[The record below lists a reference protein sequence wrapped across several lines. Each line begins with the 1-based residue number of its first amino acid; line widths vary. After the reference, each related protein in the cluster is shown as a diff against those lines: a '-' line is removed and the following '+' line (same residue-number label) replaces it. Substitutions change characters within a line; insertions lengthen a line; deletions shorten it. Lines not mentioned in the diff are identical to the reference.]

1 MAHSLQHR
9 QAAQFI
15 GLLSSA
21 CTGKHRSDGPK
32 ADNALTFKP
41 DNQWGHTN
49 IMQGVVDAAA
59 RALTKMGVQDASPPE
74 KALEERKRLSSV

>member
-15 GLLSSA
+15 GRSSA
-21 CTGKHRSDGPK
+21 RTRKHRSDGPK

-41 DNQWGHTN
+41 DHPMGARQELESDRTIFAKAFVFPEWVEY
-49 IMQGVVDAAA
+49 GV
-59 RALTKMGVQDASPPE
+59 
-74 KALEERKRLSSV
+74 